1 MMFLFHRR
9 FRGVLMGAVA
19 IFVAA
24 AARPCPAQQV
34 SGDITSRT
42 APKSDESASSDVE
55 RANNVTQEFKDKPLV
70 DVLAYLSAVSG
81 VNLIP
86 DPGIEDKVTLQFVDL
101 PWREALDEIL
111 HRTDCLAVEL
121 GPRRIRITKPPRVDM
136 EFKNAPLDE
145 VVNNL
150 AKHAGANIIISPGV
164 ISAKPT
170 VTLRLSNVPWGDA
183 LDAIVKTAGFATVRE
198 EYNVIRVVEPNR
210 LVQQMETRLFELKYI
225 KPPNIYRANMSTS
238 FALGGPTAPDQVRDF
253 TLLTAL
259 RNMLTTA
266 GGGRAK
272 GGTLDYDKINNV
284 ILVTDIKPVLD
295 DMEKIIRKLDIEPE
309 QVQISVQFVSTS
321 NRDLAEIGVR
331 WGSGTADTG
340 LSFQSQTN
348 VSAWN
353 TANNLLNKKVPF
365 GFGHEPI
372 YTNGLGVGGAGISA
386 ALRLFKD
393 DSMSEIVQSPV
404 IICMDN
410 QEATISVGNKVPFV
424 QVTVIQATGSTSTS
438 TSIAPGSGSPISI
451 GFQLIVVPH
460 IVRGEDQVMLTMIP
474 QNTSLSGTGSA
485 IEGFDHFEAGVGG
498 NVQLDLPRIREST
511 LVTHMVLNS
520 NQTAI
525 VGGLIERNNSE
536 QQGKVPFL
544 GDVPILGRLFRANRD
559 LKTENHFFVFA
570 TPRIIR
576 GRDAILQAQKQ
587 FFKERAEQAMEEFD
601 QIRMGEA
608 ERLIKEHIDLRK
620 AREQAE
626 FERLKQ
632 GEGAAPTPPPAP
644 PEKK

>member
-1 MMFLFHRR
+1 MTPLFRR
-9 FRGVLMGAVA
+9 SRLVLM
-19 IFVAA
+19 AA
-24 AARPCPAQQV
+24 AALVAAFGLPCRAQV

-42 APKSDESASSDVE
+42 AAKTDDSGAGDVE

-70 DVLAYLSAVSG
+70 DVLEYLSRVSG
-81 VNLIP
+81 VNLIL
-86 DPGIEDKVTLQFVDL
+86 DKGIEDKVTLQFVDL
-101 PWREALDEIL
+101 PWRLALDEIL
-111 HRTDCLAVEL
+111 RQTGCLAEEQ
-121 GPRRIRITKPPRVDM
+121 GPKLIHISKPPRVDM

-150 AKHAGANIIISPGV
+150 AKQAGANIIISPGV

-170 VTLRLSNVPWGDA
+170 VTLRLSNVPWNDA
-183 LDAIVKTAGFATVRE
+183 LDAVVKTAGFSTVRE
-198 EYNVIRVVEPNR
+198 QYNVIRVVEPGR
-210 LVQQMETRLFELKYI
+210 LTQQMETRLFELKYI
-225 KPPNIYRANMSTS
+225 KPPNVYKANMTST
-238 FALGGPTAPDQVRDF
+238 FALGGPQAPDFVKDF

-259 RNMLTTA
+259 RNMLSPA

-272 GGTLDYDKINNV
+272 GGTLEYDKASNT
-284 ILVTDIKPVLD
+284 ILVTDTKPVLD
-295 DMEKIIRKLDIEPE
+295 DMEKIIRKLDVEPE
-309 QVQISVQFVSTS
+309 QVQIAVQFVSTT

-340 LSFQSQTN
+340 LAFQSQTN
-348 VSAWN
+348 VPAWN
-353 TANNLLNKKVPF
+353 AANNLITKKVPF

-386 ALRLFKD
+386 AIRLFKD

-410 QEATISVGNKVPFV
+410 QEATISVGNKIPFV
-424 QVTVIQATGSTSTS
+424 QVTVTQATGSTSTS
-438 TSIAPGSGSPISI
+438 TSIGPGAGSPISI

-474 QNTSLSGTGSA
+474 VNTSLSGTGSA

-498 NVQLDLPRIREST
+498 NVTLDLPRIREST

-536 QQGKVPFL
+536 GQGRVPFL
-544 GDVPILGRLFRANRD
+544 GDLPILGRLFRSNRD
-559 LKTENHFFVFA
+559 LSTEQHFFVFA

-587 FFKERAEQAMEEFD
+587 FMKERTEEAMEEFD
-601 QIRMGEA
+601 RIRMGEA
-608 ERLIKEHIDLRK
+608 ERLIQEHIELRK

-632 GEGAAPTPPPAP
+632 GECAAPTPPPAP
-644 PEKK
+644 PQK